1 MGAGLWAVG
10 AMGHEPSE
18 TTRAGH
24 LCDLPVCFSRAGAG
38 LGLRA
43 KKGRSFR
50 YMDGL
55 ESSNTSIETDCAGQG
70 FELAR
75 VRSAGE
81 KYVRQI
87 GW

>member
-1 MGAGLWAVG
+1 MGVLGQTKKGLG
-10 AMGHEPSE
+10 
-18 TTRAGH
+18 
-24 LCDLPVCFSRAGAG
+24 LG

-75 VRSAGE
+75 VRSAGG

-87 GW
+87 GWGKVLGSIFL